1 MHYRVMQGLQQNIN
15 NIKGCAQ
22 KSGLILLSTD
32 YDLVNSG
39 YIDIRILSC
48 NSDIQ
53 YFCQCLTNMGFA
65 LVGNYIID
73 LGNGVYRIEIGGY
86 ISC

>member
-22 KSGLILLSTD
+22 ESGLILLSTD

-39 YIDIRILSC
+39 CIDIRIISC
-48 NSDIQ
+48 NSNIQ
-53 YFCQCLTNMGFA
+53 YFCQCLTDMGFA

-86 ISC
+86 ISY

>member
-22 KSGLILLSTD
+22 ESGLILLSTD
-32 YDLVNSG
+32 YDLINSG
-39 YIDIRILSC
+39 YIDIRIISC

-86 ISC
+86 ISY

>member
-1 MHYRVMQGLQQNIN
+1 MQGLQQNIN

-22 KSGLILLSTD
+22 ESGLILLSTD

-39 YIDIRILSC
+39 YIDIRIISC
-48 NSDIQ
+48 NSNIQ

-65 LVGNYIID
+65 LVGSYIID

-86 ISC
+86 ISY

>member
-1 MHYRVMQGLQQNIN
+1 MHYRVMQGLQKNIN

-22 KSGLILLSTD
+22 ESDLILLSTD

-39 YIDIRILSC
+39 YIDIRIISC
-48 NSDIQ
+48 NSNIQ

-65 LVGNYIID
+65 LVGSYIID

-86 ISC
+86 ISY

>member
-22 KSGLILLSTD
+22 ESGLILLSTD

-39 YIDIRILSC
+39 YIDIRIISC
-48 NSDIQ
+48 NSNIQ

-65 LVGNYIID
+65 LVGSYIID

-86 ISC
+86 IGC

>member
-1 MHYRVMQGLQQNIN
+1 MQGLQQNIN

-22 KSGLILLSTD
+22 ESGLILLSTD

-39 YIDIRILSC
+39 YIDIRIISC
-48 NSDIQ
+48 NSNIQ

-65 LVGNYIID
+65 LVGSYIID

-86 ISC
+86 IGC

>member
-22 KSGLILLSTD
+22 ESGLILLSTD

-39 YIDIRILSC
+39 YIDIRIISC
-48 NSDIQ
+48 NSNIQ

-65 LVGNYIID
+65 LVGSYIID

-86 ISC
+86 ISY

>member
-22 KSGLILLSTD
+22 ESGLILLSTD

-39 YIDIRILSC
+39 YIDIRIISC
-48 NSDIQ
+48 NSNIQ

-65 LVGNYIID
+65 LVGSYITD

-86 ISC
+86 ISY

>member
-22 KSGLILLSTD
+22 ESGLILLSTD

-39 YIDIRILSC
+39 YIDIRIISC

-53 YFCQCLTNMGFA
+53 YFCQCLVNMGFA
-65 LVGNYIID
+65 LVGSYLID

>member
-1 MHYRVMQGLQQNIN
+1 MHYRVMQGLQKNIN

-22 KSGLILLSTD
+22 ESDLLLLSTD

-39 YIDIRILSC
+39 YIDIRIASY
-48 NSDIQ
+48 NSDVQ

-65 LVGNYIID
+65 LVGNYITD
-73 LGNGVYRIEIGGY
+73 LGNGVYRIMIGGY
-86 ISC
+86 IGC

>member
-1 MHYRVMQGLQQNIN
+1 MQGLQQNIN
-15 NIKGCAQ
+15 NIKECAQ
-22 KSGLILLSTD
+22 ESGLILLSTD

-39 YIDIRILSC
+39 YIDIRIISC
-48 NSDIQ
+48 NSNIQ

-65 LVGNYIID
+65 LVGSYIID

-86 ISC
+86 ISY

>member
-1 MHYRVMQGLQQNIN
+1 MHYRVMQGLQKNIN

-22 KSGLILLSTD
+22 ESDLLLLSTD

-39 YIDIRILSC
+39 YIDIRIISC

>member
-1 MHYRVMQGLQQNIN
+1 MHYRVMQGLQKNIN

-22 KSGLILLSTD
+22 ESDLILLSTD

-39 YIDIRILSC
+39 YIDIRIISC

-65 LVGNYIID
+65 LVGNFIID

>member
-15 NIKGCAQ
+15 NIKECAQ
-22 KSGLILLSTD
+22 ESGLILLSTD

-39 YIDIRILSC
+39 YIDIRIISC
-48 NSDIQ
+48 NSNIQ

-65 LVGNYIID
+65 LVGSYIID

-86 ISC
+86 ISY